1 MSRIRLNLGRQ
12 QPFVDRVLG
21 GWRFW
26 IIYNSD
32 VSAGTYYELWD
43 TGEVNLVK
51 ASATQT
57 EDIIYVRK
65 ADPTEK

>member
-12 QPFVDRVLG
+12 QPFIDRVLG

-32 VSAGTYYELWD
+32 VSAGTYYEIWD
-43 TGEVNLVK
+43 NGEINLVSI
-51 ASATQT
+51 SANQT
-57 EDIIYVRK
+57 EDIIYVRQ
-65 ADPTEK
+65 ADKTKE